1 MAPQQPQLS
10 YPAPFVWLVNTSAT
24 ILPSLPECESD
35 PCHPLLVSDGSG
47 GNMTV
52 NSIVNLAGDPRFETD
67 GMGVIRLLEP
77 IDDDD

>member
-1 MAPQQPQLS
+1 MGLESVGLTAGVVL
-10 YPAPFVWLVNTSAT
+10 LNTSAT
-24 ILPSLPECESD
+24 ILPSLPKCEPD
-35 PCHPLLVSDGSG
+35 TCTDPLLVSDGSG